1 MDTAK
6 PTLLLLLLVVLTAG
20 SRVLD
25 GVEASVTRVVI
36 LGRVTGAPPEMVV
49 EGWII
54 GTLAVVGWL
63 GVGLFVGVAVTA
75 TVTLGVGAAVVGA

>member
-6 PTLLLLLLVVLTAG
+6 STLLLLLLVVLTAG

-25 GVEASVTRVVI
+25 GVGAAVRRVVI
-36 LGRVTGAPPEMVV
+36 LGRVTGAPEMVV
-49 EGWII
+49 EGWLI
-54 GTLAVVGWL
+54 GTLAAVGWL
-63 GVGLFVGVAVTA
+63 VVGLFVGVSLTG